1 MIGYSCVARE
11 KNVFMDFISM
21 INLNFVKFMFDVNM
35 ENAYRIKE
43 NKDNTS

>member
-1 MIGYSCVARE
+1 MVVLQE
-11 KNVFMDFISM
+11 KKNVFMDFISM

-35 ENAYRIKE
+35 GNAHRIKE